1 MERTIDEKDLMEL
14 KKWAKYGKLFSGIIH
29 NLNSPI
35 MGVSGRL
42 ELIAFRQPDLKG
54 LDKITTQLNK
64 INEILSS
71 IAFLV
76 EKDMNNN
83 IREMDIKN
91 VMINI
96 DKLFFA
102 NMKYKHKMSIETNF
116 ENSFMITTKP
126 ASLINSV
133 TNIIE
138 EVVEKCDEDTKMTLS
153 YSKQDNYLMISVAVN
168 QSFIVDENGFNFN
181 LAKKFAN
188 QISADIFCENNFSDT
203 LVIIKIP
210 LN

>member
-1 MERTIDEKDLMEL
+1 
-14 KKWAKYGKLFSGIIH
+14 
-29 NLNSPI
+29 
-35 MGVSGRL
+35 
-42 ELIAFRQPDLKG
+42 
-54 LDKITTQLNK
+54 
-64 INEILSS
+64 
-71 IAFLV
+71 
-76 EKDMNNN
+76 
-83 IREMDIKN
+83 
-91 VMINI
+91 
-96 DKLFFA
+96 
-102 NMKYKHKMSIETNF
+102 
-116 ENSFMITTKP
+116 MITTKP